1 MRRRFGIIHG
11 VVFCG
16 IGGGVIIKPMLDS
29 FDIYSVATIS
39 FLSSCTVL
47 SMTTYSVV
55 NSGRSSRR
63 TAGKMAIFLCFLNK
77 LGSGKGR
84 HSLYII
90 FFSQLTSI
98 ASSIIKGNIP
108 PLSIALLVMMSI
120 GGITGG
126 MMGQHFNK
134 TLEDKVIDKL
144 FIGVMAVMIGIN
156 IYNIYIFF

>member
-55 NSGRSSRR
+55 KSKMSGESHINQKIGFPLAVGAAVGGLLGKWLFSYASLISSDPENRR
-63 TAGKMAIFLCFLNK
+63 NDGPAF
-77 LGSGKGR
+77 
-84 HSLYII
+84 
-90 FFSQLTSI
+90 
-98 ASSIIKGNIP
+98 
-108 PLSIALLVMMSI
+108 
-120 GGITGG
+120 
-126 MMGQHFNK
+126 
-134 TLEDKVIDKL
+134 
-144 FIGVMAVMIGIN
+144 
-156 IYNIYIFF
+156 